1 MAGRID
7 ELPERDPGIPR
18 FVWLTLVLALG
29 LGGWALLRPER
40 AREALL
46 SPAPSQDA
54 SLPDAEAAA
63 LGARLFVAQGC
74 GGCHPTI
81 GPDSSLGPS
90 LEALSSRAAAR
101 LSAPDYAGSA
111 LDAAAYVAEA
121 SVDHCRDRLPGY
133 VCPELTE
140 LSLRLSLADGEALA
154 AFLLRDATR
163 EEDR

>member
-1 MAGRID
+1 MSGRID

-18 FVWLTLVLALG
+18 FVWLALILALG
-29 LGGWALLRPER
+29 LGAWALLRPER
-40 AREALL
+40 AGEALL

-54 SLPDAEAAA
+54 SLPDSEAAA

-74 GGCHPTI
+74 GGCHPTV

-90 LEALSSRAAAR
+90 LETIASRASAR
-101 LSAPDYAGSA
+101 LVAPDYAGTARDVAS
-111 LDAAAYVAEA
+111 YVAEA
-121 SVDHCRDRLPGY
+121 SLDHCRDRLPGY
-133 VCPELTE
+133 DCPELTE

-154 AFLLRDATR
+154 AFLLRDAD